1 MAYNLTSEQSEQMF
15 IITNLKE
22 MYESNNSVLTNLTHI
37 TNSNF
42 NNDNITN
49 LVNNLIRTNNEIK
62 QSIMTLLNLNT
73 NYYRQNNNNNN
84 NIQHNNR
91 QHNYSNRPNYHRNRE
106 NYINNPTISNLFHT
120 FFDPVEIFPTPS
132 QIETATR
139 VVRFG
144 DIIRPLNSACPISL
158 ENFNDNDQVLMI
170 RHCNHIFS
178 NLGLTSWFRSSCV
191 CPVCRYDIRNHVSNN
206 TNTISDLSGN
216 VNLSSNVLP
225 SSFTNVERSSNS
237 NELVELLFN
246 NLLGTNISDI
256 SGNNLS
262 SDLTAPRSI
271 YVTDNGVTETRA
283 TDISGNNLLQFFF
296 RY

>member
-73 NYYRQNNNNNN
+73 NYYRQNNN

-158 ENFNDNDQVLMI
+158 ENFNDDDQVLMI